1 MKSIPKF
8 PLNRLIFI
16 SLREVLFAALIL
28 IAFQSCKK
36 EQKTDQIF
44 ELPITH
50 HDGNGPFFSGFGI
63 LDPEKA
69 NGTGNLQRAYQ
80 TITGIPKKWSSVKKG
95 HAESD
100 FLQFVFQNFKAG
112 NVSREYLISLLSNPG
127 SVIDTSKLSTKPIK
141 CVVNVIWGADEYG
154 RWAVMIDT
162 NNDLDF
168 NDETPF
174 EPEIL
179 NFKEESSWTVN
190 NKQHMVTFE
199 AFQNGR
205 VVQYQVPM
213 VVKQSANGFIYN
225 FPRYAS
231 ASLIKGGKEYE
242 IFIESSRP
250 SFDNA
255 GIAYL
260 GDDSTKI
267 LTSNQLLRPRKNLE
281 LGDFLH
287 KSKYKNLGVDW
298 YNQTLKLQGV
308 PADKVEYILQEGYQF
323 QDFEGKEVA
332 TGKRI
337 STKNLRGKYVYIDFW
352 WTGCKGCV
360 EDMPKINDLYRKMDK
375 TKFAMI
381 GIADEDAKRLMK
393 AIEKYNIKWPQLS
406 SGENGDLIKK
416 YNVGGFPTS
425 ALLDKSGRIIAMNL
439 RSPEL
444 EKTIEK
450 LK

>member
-1 MKSIPKF
+1 MESTSQF
-8 PLNRLIFI
+8 PMNNFIFNSFTTGI
-16 SLREVLFAALIL
+16 LAIL
-28 IAFQSCKK
+28 IILVFQNCKK
-36 EQKTDQIF
+36 KQDSDQIF
-44 ELPITH
+44 ELPITY
-50 HDGNGPFFSGFGI
+50 HDGNGPFFPGFGI
-63 LDPEKA
+63 LDPEQA
-69 NGTGNLQRAYQ
+69 NGKGNLEKAYQ
-80 TITGIPKKWSSVKKG
+80 NVTGIPKKWSSVKKA

-100 FLQFVFQNFKAG
+100 FSQYVFQNFKAG
-112 NVSREYLISLLSNPG
+112 NVSRGYMVSLLSNPG
-127 SVIDTSKLSTKPIK
+127 SVVDTSKLSTKPIK

-162 NNDLDF
+162 DNDLDF
-168 NDETPF
+168 SDETPF

-179 NFKEESSWTVN
+179 DFEKESSWTVN
-190 NKQHMVTFE
+190 TKQRMVTFE
-199 AFQNGR
+199 AFQSGR
-205 VVQYQVPM
+205 VVSYQVPM

-231 ASLIKGGKEYE
+231 ASLIKDNKEYK
-242 IFIESSRP
+242 IFISSSRP

-255 GIAYL
+255 GISYL

-267 LTSNQLLRPRKNLE
+267 LTSNQLIRPGKNLE
-281 LGDFLH
+281 LGDLIH

-308 PADKVEYILQEGYQF
+308 PSDKVEYILQEGYQF
-323 QDFEGKEVA
+323 QDFEGKEFA

-360 EDMPKINDLYRKMDK
+360 EDMPKINELYRKIDK

-406 SGENGDLIKK
+406 SGENGNLIKK
-416 YNVGGFPTS
+416 YKVSGYPTS
-425 ALLDKSGRIIAMNL
+425 VLLDKTGKIIAMNL

-444 EKTIEK
+444 EKTIGK